1 MSSIRVLVV
10 DDSALMRK
18 LIPQMI
24 EHDPALHVVGTAMDG
39 EFALKKIPEL
49 RPDVVTLDMEMPRMD
64 GMETLKQIVRHHPAL
79 PVVVVSAHTTEGA
92 SQTFKALSLGAL
104 DFIAKPHDA
113 LSGNMDAIG
122 QDLINK
128 LKAAAMRRVV
138 QPVRPMFGGAR
149 AARKQRVERT
159 AAARVLAIGAS
170 TGGPNAVEYVLS
182 QLPENFPAAILIV
195 QHMPVG
201 FTDMFARRLDEAC
214 AIDVKEAVAGD
225 LMVAGRALICPGDR
239 HMKVRRMPLGNVV
252 VLNDDERVNG
262 HRPSVDVLFGSV
274 AEEFGPFALGLLMTG
289 MGEDGADG
297 LGRIKKAGGFT
308 VAQDEESSVVY
319 GMPRVATE
327 RGYATRVMGLA
338 EMPQYLISYFSES
351 LKVVTEQV

>member
-1 MSSIRVLVV
+1 
-10 DDSALMRK
+10 
-18 LIPQMI
+18 
-24 EHDPALHVVGTAMDG
+24 
-39 EFALKKIPEL
+39 
-49 RPDVVTLDMEMPRMD
+49 
-64 GMETLKQIVRHHPAL
+64 
-79 PVVVVSAHTTEGA
+79 
-92 SQTFKALSLGAL
+92 
-104 DFIAKPHDA
+104 
-113 LSGNMDAIG
+113 
-122 QDLINK
+122 
-128 LKAAAMRRVV
+128 
-138 QPVRPMFGGAR
+138 
-149 AARKQRVERT
+149 
-159 AAARVLAIGAS
+159 
-170 TGGPNAVEYVLS
+170 
-182 QLPENFPAAILIV
+182 
-195 QHMPVG
+195 
-201 FTDMFARRLDEAC
+201 
-214 AIDVKEAVAGD
+214 
-225 LMVAGRALICPGDR
+225 
-239 HMKVRRMPLGNVV
+239 MKVRRMPLGNVV